1 MTKLLFD
8 ALSNRR
14 NDDNGGARRGGA
26 ERGDGAGR
34 SGAANNNG
42 SKSTLLRFARDLI
55 KRSPHVWARS
65 HGLATLG
72 QFVAQRSWPNVA
84 PRTPASRHTVPK
96 TISKPQ
102 RHREAESRHTKQ
114 MRGDPGGD
122 RKYTPP
128 SPQITNKRQRKGRE
142 RLAGTTPTRP
152 PEQHAAAARATPAID
167 APQSG
172 ASAPRP
178 GP

>member
-1 MTKLLFD
+1 MRSPTD
-8 ALSNRR
+8 ETTTTA
-14 NDDNGGARRGGA
+14 GHGGA
-26 ERGDGAGR
+26 ERSGATGRGGAGR
-34 SGAANNNG
+34 RTTTGAKALYFG
-42 SKSTLLRFARDLI
+42 SHEILSSDPRTCGPAHMALRR
-55 KRSPHVWARS
+55 WAS
-65 HGLATLG
+65 
-72 QFVAQRSWPNVA
+72 SWPNVA

-96 TISKPQ
+96 TISKPL
-102 RHREAESRHTKQ
+102 RYREVESRHTKQ
-114 MRGDPGGD
+114 MRGDPWGD

>member
-1 MTKLLFD
+1 MRSPTD
-8 ALSNRR
+8 ETTTTTEHGETERS
-14 NDDNGGARRGGA
+14 GATGRGGA
-26 ERGDGAGR
+26 GRRTTTGAK
-34 SGAANNNG
+34 ALYFG
-42 SKSTLLRFARDLI
+42 SHESLSSDPRTCGPAHMALQR
-55 KRSPHVWARS
+55 W
-65 HGLATLG
+65 
-72 QFVAQRSWPNVA
+72 AQRSWIRA
-84 PRTPASRHTVPK
+84 SDPRTPASRHTVPK

-114 MRGDPGGD
+114 MRGDPWGD

-178 GP
+178 WP